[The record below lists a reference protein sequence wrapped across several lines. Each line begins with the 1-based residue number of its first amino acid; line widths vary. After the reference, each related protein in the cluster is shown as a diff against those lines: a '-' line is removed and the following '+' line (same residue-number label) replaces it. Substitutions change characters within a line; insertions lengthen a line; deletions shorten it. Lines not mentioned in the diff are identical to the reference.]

1 MLREREQTTN
11 QDEEVDE
18 IVYKQLGEVLQPLI
32 SWVTSVFQISAGT
45 ESKQSRKLL
54 ECVEVNLLTQVVRK
68 RTREGAPVD
77 LLFANRE
84 VLVGNVM
91 AVGCLV
97 LGTVIT
103 KW

>member
-1 MLREREQTTN
+1 M
-11 QDEEVDE
+11 
-18 IVYKQLGEVLQPLI
+18 I
-32 SWVTSVFQISAGT
+32 SWVTSVFQICAGT
-45 ESKQSRKLL
+45 VESKQSRKLL

-68 RTREGAPVD
+68 RTRESAPVD

-91 AVGCLV
+91 AVGCLF